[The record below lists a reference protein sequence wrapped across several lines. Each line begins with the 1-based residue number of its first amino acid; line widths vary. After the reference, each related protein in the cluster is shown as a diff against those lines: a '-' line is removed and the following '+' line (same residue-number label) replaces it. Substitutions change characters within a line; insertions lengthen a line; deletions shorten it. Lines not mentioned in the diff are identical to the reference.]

1 MASPETVQE
10 TKVVASNKAGYLHL
24 LVVYIVWGSTYL
36 AIRVAVRDGSGFT
49 PFVMGAM
56 RVLAAS
62 VILLVIGLLTR
73 QRLKLTRTEFFT
85 LLASGVLLWTGGN
98 GLVMWGE
105 QKADSAVAALIIA
118 CTPIWVAIIE
128 AIIDRKIPSPL
139 LIGSLLVGTSGIVV
153 LTMPLILTVLKAE
166 LLSILSIVLAS
177 LSWAGGS
184 VLQSRRQIHLAPAV
198 SSGYQS
204 LFGGLG
210 FVIIALLLR
219 EPVPQ
224 PIAQAW
230 LAWGYLVIFGS
241 AIAFTSFVQVLRLLP
256 TKIVVTYSYVN
267 PIIAVILGWMI
278 LREPITAWTIGGA
291 ALVLLGVAG
300 VFRAHSG
307 PISH

>member
-1 MASPETVQE
+1 MASPDTIQE
-10 TKVVASNKAGYLHL
+10 TKIVANNKAGYLHL
-24 LVVYIVWGSTYL
+24 LIVYIVWGSTYL

-62 VILLVIGLLTR
+62 AILLGIGLLNR
-73 QRLKLTRTEFFT
+73 QRLKLTRTEFFS
-85 LLASGVLLWTGGN
+85 LLASGALLWTGGN
-98 GLVMWGE
+98 GLVMLGE
-105 QKADSAVAALIIA
+105 QKADSGVAALILA
-118 CTPIWVAIIE
+118 STPIWVAIIE
-128 AIIDRKIPSPL
+128 AILDRKMPSLL
-139 LIGSLLVGTSGIVV
+139 LIGSLLVGTTGIVI
-153 LTMPLILTVLKAE
+153 LTMPLILTGLKAE
-166 LLSILSIVLAS
+166 LLAILSIILAS
-177 LSWAGGS
+177 VSWACGS

-210 FVIIALLLR
+210 FVIVALLLR
-219 EPVPQ
+219 EPLPQ

-241 AIAFTSFVQVLRLLP
+241 AIAFTSYVQVLRLLP

-278 LREPITAWTIGGA
+278 LSEPITGWTITGA

-300 VFRAHSG
+300 VFRAHNG
-307 PISH
+307 PIGH

>member
-1 MASPETVQE
+1 MASPEIAKE
-10 TKVVASNKAGYLHL
+10 TKIVANNKAGFLHL
-24 LVVYIVWGSTYL
+24 MVVYIVWGSTYL

-56 RVLAAS
+56 RVLAAGI
-62 VILLVIGLLTR
+62 ILMVIGFLTR
-73 QRLKLTRTEFFT
+73 QRVKLTRTEFFT
-85 LLASGVLLWTGGN
+85 LLASGLLLWTGGN

-128 AIIDRKIPSPL
+128 AILDRKVPSALMIGAL
-139 LIGSLLVGTSGIVV
+139 LIGTSGIVV
-153 LTMPLILTVLKAE
+153 LTMPLILTGLKAE
-166 LLSILSIVLAS
+166 LLSVLSLVLAS

-184 VLQSRRQIHLAPAV
+184 VLQSRRQIRLAPAV

-210 FVIIALLLR
+210 FVIVALLLR
-219 EPVPQ
+219 EPLPQ

-278 LREPITAWTIGGA
+278 LREPFTGWTIGGS

-300 VFRAHSG
+300 VIRAHSG